1 MNRVLQR
8 KDLWVKSIKI
18 ALAAFFAIAAA
29 GVLGLKYSATAG
41 IITVLSIQ
49 NTKRETFRSAA
60 NRALAFLCALLLS
73 AGAFRLLGY
82 TLPAF
87 GVYLFVFALLC
98 LNMGWAEAI
107 AMDSVLITHFLSEKS
122 MSPALLGNEAGL
134 FLIGTGIGI
143 LVNLHLHRKEQEFDR
158 LADEVDRQI
167 KGILHRMS
175 EWLLKEDKSGYNAGC
190 FDKLSQAIEEA
201 KLCAA
206 ANYNNQLFAKDTREL
221 RYIRMREQQSVVLQG
236 IYENI
241 KSISYLPSQANQVA
255 DLLAEIEQGYHKDN
269 TVEGLLEK
277 LEKEGLA
284 TKSYGGAVL
293 NESTSI
299 DMPFNVR
306 KKANV
311 SDWNIICSGGNLREG
326 YLALV
331 GPKTAEGFSSFNADK
346 AFFSCKGI
354 DMEKGITDGNE
365 MFSQTKQVMMHSARE
380 AILAVDSSK
389 FDRTAFSKLC
399 NVEDMDTI
407 ITDKKPEN
415 RWMSFFEKNGIKC
428 IYPEG

>member
-1 MNRVLQR
+1 MYSAHNPRLIQVLFGFKIYFMKEPCCQEGSRMNRVLQR

-29 GVLGLKYSATAG
+29 GELGLKYSATAG

-134 FLIGTGIGI
+134 CLIGTGIGI

-241 KSISYLPSQANQVA
+241 KVSAIFPARPTRWLTCLRKSSRVITRTIQWKGCWKSWIDSCLP
-255 DLLAEIEQGYHKDN
+255 
-269 TVEGLLEK
+269 
-277 LEKEGLA
+277 
-284 TKSYGGAVL
+284 
-293 NESTSI
+293 
-299 DMPFNVR
+299 
-306 KKANV
+306 
-311 SDWNIICSGGNLREG
+311 
-326 YLALV
+326 
-331 GPKTAEGFSSFNADK
+331 
-346 AFFSCKGI
+346 
-354 DMEKGITDGNE
+354 
-365 MFSQTKQVMMHSARE
+365 
-380 AILAVDSSK
+380 
-389 FDRTAFSKLC
+389 
-399 NVEDMDTI
+399 
-407 ITDKKPEN
+407 
-415 RWMSFFEKNGIKC
+415 
-428 IYPEG
+428 